1 MKSDRRFKDKVCVVT
16 GGASGIGKAICLQL
30 AAEGG
35 KVVVI
40 DIQESGQQTVDEIT
54 AQAGE
59 ALFIRIDISQSTD
72 VQSAVQQAVAKW
84 GKIDVLVNNA
94 AIMTFKPITE
104 LSEEEWD
111 RVMAVN
117 MKSVFLF
124 CKYSL
129 PHISKGAIV
138 NISSVH
144 YHETTPNVIP
154 YASSKGA
161 MEAFTRG
168 MSIEYGSD
176 KVRVNCVA
184 PGAVDTPMLWS
195 NPNVKS
201 GVEKIEGKI
210 GKPADIAAAVC
221 FIASDEAGY
230 INGASLHVDGG
241 RLNIL

>member
-1 MKSDRRFKDKVCVVT
+1 MRFKDKICLVT
-16 GGASGIGKAICLQL
+16 GGASGIGKAICLEF
-30 AAEGG
+30 AKEGG

-40 DIQESGQQTVDEIT
+40 DIQESGQQTADEIR
-54 AQAGE
+54 AQGGE
-59 ALFIRIDISQSTD
+59 AIFIKADISQSRD
-72 VQSAVQQAVAKW
+72 VQFAVQKTVAKW
-84 GKIDVLVNNA
+84 NKIDVLVNNA

-111 RVMAVN
+111 RVMNVN
-117 MKSVFLF
+117 MKAVFML

-129 PHISKGAIV
+129 PFINGGAIV

-168 MSIEYGSD
+168 LSIEYPGD
-176 KVRVNCVA
+176 KVRANCVA

-210 GKPADIAAAVC
+210 GKPEDIAAAVC
-221 FIASDEAGY
+221 FMASDEARY
-230 INGASLHVDGG
+230 INGSSLHVDGG
-241 RLNIL
+241 RLNVL

>member
-1 MKSDRRFKDKVCVVT
+1 MRFSNKVCIVT
-16 GGASGIGKAICLQL
+16 GGASGIGKAICQRL
-30 AAEGG
+30 AVEGG
-35 KVVVI
+35 KAVVI
-40 DIQESGQQTVDEIT
+40 DIQESGQQAADEIT
-54 AQAGE
+54 TQGGE
-59 ALFIRIDISQSTD
+59 AIFIKTDIAQRKE
-72 VQSAVQQAVAKW
+72 VEAAVLKIVSKW

-94 AIMTFKPITE
+94 AIMTFKPITD

-111 RVMAVN
+111 KVMAVN

-129 PHISKGAIV
+129 PHINGGSIV

-168 MSIEYGSD
+168 MSIEYPAS
-176 KVRVNCVA
+176 KVRTNCVA

-195 NPNVKS
+195 NPNIKS
-201 GVEKIEGKI
+201 GVEKIEGTI
-210 GKPADIAAAVC
+210 GKPEDIAAAVC
-221 FIASDEAGY
+221 FMASDEAQY

>member
-1 MKSDRRFKDKVCVVT
+1 MRFKDKVCLVT
-16 GGASGIGKAICLQL
+16 GGASGIGKAICQRL

-40 DIQESGQQTVDEIT
+40 DIQDSGQQAADEIV
-54 AQAGE
+54 AQKGE
-59 ALFIRIDISQSTD
+59 AIFIKTDISQSRE
-72 VQSAVQQAVAKW
+72 VQFAVQKTVAKW

-104 LSEEEWD
+104 LSEDEWD
-111 RVMAVN
+111 KVMAVN

-129 PHISKGAIV
+129 PYINGGSIV

-168 MSIEYGSD
+168 MSIEYPAD
-176 KVRVNCVA
+176 KVRANCVA

-195 NPNVKS
+195 NPNIKS
-201 GVEKIEGKI
+201 GVEKVEGKI
-210 GKPADIAAAVC
+210 GKPEDIAAAVC
-221 FIASDEAGY
+221 FIASEEANY
-230 INGASLHVDGG
+230 VNGASLHVDGG

>member
-1 MKSDRRFKDKVCVVT
+1 MRFQDKVCLVT
-16 GGASGIGKAICLQL
+16 GGASGIGRAICQQF
-30 AAEGG
+30 AAEGAH
-35 KVVVI
+35 VLLI
-40 DIQESGQQTVDEIT
+40 DIQDSGETVAKEMST
-54 AQAGE
+54 ATGSSV
-59 ALFIRIDISQSTD
+59 LFQKADISQCSD
-72 VQSAVQQAVAKW
+72 VEASVNKAVQTW

-104 LSEEEWD
+104 LSEAEWD
-111 RVMAVN
+111 KVMAVN

-124 CKYSL
+124 CKLCL
-129 PHISKGAIV
+129 PHIYGGAII

-168 MSIEYGSD
+168 MSIEYSSE

-195 NPNVKS
+195 NPNVKA
-201 GVEKIEGKI
+201 GIKKITGRI
-210 GKPADIAAAVC
+210 GKPEAIAAAVC
-221 FIASDEAGY
+221 FIASDEGNY

-241 RLNIL
+241 QLNIL

>member
-1 MKSDRRFKDKVCVVT
+1 MRFKDKVCLVT
-16 GGASGIGKAICLQL
+16 GGASGIGKAICLEF
-30 AAEGG
+30 AKEGG

-40 DIQESGQQTVDEIT
+40 DIQESGQQTADEIR
-54 AQAGE
+54 AQKGE
-59 ALFIRIDISQSTD
+59 AIFIKADISQSRD
-72 VQSAVQQAVAKW
+72 VQFAVQKTVAKW
-84 GKIDVLVNNA
+84 SQIDVLVNNA

-111 RVMAVN
+111 RVMNVN
-117 MKSVFLF
+117 MKAVFML

-129 PHISKGAIV
+129 PHINGGAII

-168 MSIEYGSD
+168 LSIEYPSD
-176 KVRVNCVA
+176 KVRANCVA

-210 GKPADIAAAVC
+210 GKPEDIAAAVC
-221 FIASDEAGY
+221 FMASDEARY
-230 INGASLHVDGG
+230 INGSSLHVDGG
-241 RLNIL
+241 RLNVL

>member
-1 MKSDRRFKDKVCVVT
+1 MKDDLRFKGKVCMVT
-16 GGASGIGKAICLQL
+16 GGASGIGKAICHRL

-35 KVVVI
+35 RVVVI
-40 DIQESGQQTVDEIT
+40 DMQESGQQTADEIG
-54 AQAGE
+54 AQKGE
-59 ALFIRIDISQSTD
+59 VIFIRTDVSQSQE
-72 VQSAVQQAVAKW
+72 VQSAVHQAVAAW

-94 AIMTFKPITE
+94 AIMTFKPILE

-111 RVMAVN
+111 KVMAVN
-117 MKSVFLF
+117 MKSVFML

-129 PHISKGAIV
+129 PYINGGAIV

-154 YASSKGA
+154 YATSKGA

-168 MSIEYGSD
+168 MSIEYPSD
-176 KVRVNCVA
+176 QVRINCVA

-195 NPNVKS
+195 NPNIKS
-201 GVEKIEGKI
+201 GLEKVEGKI
-210 GKPADIAAAVC
+210 GRPEDIAAAVC
-221 FIASDEAGY
+221 FIASDEAAY
-230 INGASLHVDGG
+230 INGSSLHVDGG

>member
-1 MKSDRRFKDKVCVVT
+1 MRFQNKTCLVT
-16 GGASGIGKAICLQL
+16 GGASGIGKAICDRL
-30 AAEGG
+30 ALEGAN
-35 KVVVI
+35 VLLI
-40 DIQESGQQTVDEIT
+40 DIQDS
-54 AQAGE
+54 GE
-59 ALFIRIDISQSTD
+59 AVANELSSTTGRQVIFKKTD
-72 VQSAVQQAVAKW
+72 VSVYAEVETAVNLAMHMW

-104 LSEEEWD
+104 LSEDEWD
-111 RVMAVN
+111 KVMGVN

-124 CKYSL
+124 CKLCL
-129 PHISKGAIV
+129 PQINGGAIV

-168 MSIEYGSD
+168 MSIEYPSK

-201 GVEKIEGKI
+201 GVEKITGQI

-221 FIASDEAGY
+221 FIASNEANY
-230 INGASLHVDGG
+230 INGASLHIDGG

>member
-1 MKSDRRFKDKVCVVT
+1 MRFQNKVCLVT
-16 GGASGIGKAICLQL
+16 GGASGIGKAICLRL
-30 AAEGG
+30 ASEGG
-35 KVVVI
+35 SIAVI
-40 DIQESGQQTVDEIT
+40 DINEAGQQTSNEIRS
-54 AQAGE
+54 QKGE
-59 ALFIRIDISQSTD
+59 AIFLKADIAESRS
-72 VQSAVQQAVAKW
+72 VQYVVQQAIAKW

-111 RVMAVN
+111 KVMAVN
-117 MKSVFLF
+117 MKSVFML

-129 PHISKGAIV
+129 PYINGGAIV

-168 MSIEYGSD
+168 MSIEYPSE
-176 KVRVNCVA
+176 KVRVNCVS

-195 NPNVKS
+195 NPNVKA
-201 GVEKIEGKI
+201 GVEKITGKI
-210 GKPADIAAAVC
+210 GKPEDIAAAVC
-221 FIASDEAGY
+221 FIASDEANY
-230 INGASLHVDGG
+230 INGSSLHVDGG

>member
-1 MKSDRRFKDKVCVVT
+1 MRFQNKTCLVT
-16 GGASGIGKAICLQL
+16 GGASGIGKAICQQFATEGANVLLVDVQDAGADVAKEMS
-30 AAEGG
+30 AATGRQ
-35 KVVVI
+35 VI
-40 DIQESGQQTVDEIT
+40 FQKT
-54 AQAGE
+54 
-59 ALFIRIDISQSTD
+59 DISVYAQVED
-72 VQSAVQQAVAKW
+72 AVNRAVQTW

-104 LSEEEWD
+104 LSEAEWD
-111 RVMAVN
+111 KVMAVN
-117 MKSVFLF
+117 IKSVFFF
-124 CKYSL
+124 CKLCL
-129 PHISKGAIV
+129 PHFNGGAIV

-168 MSIEYGSD
+168 MSIEYPAE

-195 NPNVKS
+195 NPNVKA
-201 GVEKIEGKI
+201 GIEKITGAI
-210 GKPADIAAAVC
+210 GKPEDIAAAVC
-221 FIASDEAGY
+221 FIASTEASY

>member
-1 MKSDRRFKDKVCVVT
+1 MRFQNKVCLVT
-16 GGASGIGKAICLQL
+16 GGASGIGKAICLRL
-30 AAEGG
+30 ASEGG
-35 KVVVI
+35 SIAVI
-40 DIQESGQQTVDEIT
+40 DINEAGQQTCNEILS
-54 AQAGE
+54 QKGE
-59 ALFIRIDISQSTD
+59 AIFLKADIAESRS
-72 VQSAVQQAVAKW
+72 VQYVVQQAIAKW

-111 RVMAVN
+111 KVMAVN
-117 MKSVFLF
+117 MKAVFML

-129 PHISKGAIV
+129 PYINGGAIV

-144 YHETTPNVIP
+144 YHETTANVIP

-168 MSIEYGSD
+168 MSIEYPGD

-195 NPNVKS
+195 NPNVKA
-201 GVEKIEGKI
+201 GVEKITGKI
-210 GKPADIAAAVC
+210 GKPEDIAAAVC
-221 FIASDEAGY
+221 FIASGEAAY
-230 INGASLHVDGG
+230 INGSSLHVDGG

>member
-1 MKSDRRFKDKVCVVT
+1 MRFQDKVCLVT
-16 GGASGIGKAICLQL
+16 GGASGIGKAICQRF
-30 AAEGG
+30 AAEGAN
-35 KVVVI
+35 VLLI
-40 DIQESGQQTVDEIT
+40 DIQDSGADVAKEMST
-54 AQAGE
+54 ATGRQII
-59 ALFIRIDISQSTD
+59 FQKTDISVYAQ
-72 VQSAVQQAVAKW
+72 VEAAVNNAVQTW

-104 LSEEEWD
+104 LSEAEWD
-111 RVMAVN
+111 KVMDVN

-124 CKYSL
+124 CKLCL
-129 PHISKGAIV
+129 PYITGGSIV

-168 MSIEYGSD
+168 LSIEYSSD
-176 KVRVNCVA
+176 KVRANCVA

-195 NPNVKS
+195 NPNVKA
-201 GVEKIEGKI
+201 GVEKITGKI
-210 GKPADIAAAVC
+210 GKPEDIAAAVC
-221 FIASDEAGY
+221 FIASDEANY
-230 INGASLHVDGG
+230 INGSSLHVDGG